1 VTSQRMILTAA
12 DVARLLQDPSE
23 QNRAVT
29 ATKVASAYSQADLQ
43 PRERALAEEIFR
55 AMVRDTAI
63 RVRAAL
69 SEQLKAVPQVPRDV
83 AVSLAKDVIE
93 VAAPMLEFSSVL
105 TDEDLVEIVSAATE
119 NHQIAIARR
128 ADLGD
133 KVIDAIASRG
143 GEDAVATL
151 MANDKVEI
159 GEAALGRAVDRFGS
173 SEKVH
178 TPIAH
183 RSRLPIRIAERLVS
197 LVSDSLR
204 DHLVAHH
211 DLPADIA
218 TDLVLS
224 TRERVTLSLSADA
237 AQPDVIQLV
246 RQLHKNGRLTPTIVL
261 RALCLGDVDFFE
273 AALAAIANISVV
285 NAHKLIH
292 DHGALGLKALYEHCK
307 LPAGL
312 FPIAR
317 AAIDVARA
325 MRHDGEPGD
334 RQRFT
339 ERTIERLLTQF
350 ETGID
355 PANLDYLIGKLGRA
369 A

>member
-1 VTSQRMILTAA
+1 MSSERMILTAA

-23 QNRAVT
+23 KNRVVT
-29 ATKVASAYSQADLQ
+29 ANKVAAAFSQADLL

-69 SEQLKAVPQVPRDV
+69 AEQLKSLPQVPHDV
-83 AVSLAKDVIE
+83 ALTLAKDVIE

-105 TDEDLVEIVSAATE
+105 TDEDLIEIISAATE
-119 NHQIAIARR
+119 NHQVAIAKR
-128 ADLGD
+128 ADLGAE
-133 KVIDAIASRG
+133 VIDAITAKG
-143 GEDAVATL
+143 GEAAVATL

-159 GEAALGRAVDRFGS
+159 GEAALDRAVDRFGK
-173 SEKVH
+173 SEKVN
-178 TPIAH
+178 TPMAR

-197 LVSDSLR
+197 LVSDNLR

-211 DLPADIA
+211 DLSPDLA

-237 AQPDVIQLV
+237 AQPDVVQLV
-246 RQLHKNGRLTPTIVL
+246 RQLNKNGRLTPTIVL

-273 AALAAIANISVV
+273 AAMAVMANISVV

-292 DHGALGLKALYEHCK
+292 DHGSLGLKALYEHCK
-307 LPAGL
+307 LPNGL
-312 FPIAR
+312 YPIAR
-317 AAIDVARA
+317 AAIDVAREV
-325 MRHDGEPGD
+325 RHDGTPGD

-339 ERTIERLLTQF
+339 ERTVERLLTQF

-355 PANLDYLIGKLGRA
+355 PANLDYLIGKIGRA